1 MTTVASPASPP
12 RSLETRAAAPGGGSR
27 RLDSVDLLRGIVMI
41 LMALDHTRDYVG
53 NAALNPTNLATTTV
67 ALFLT
72 RWITHFCAPT
82 FSLLTGVGAFL
93 MLRRKTKREVSWFL
107 LTRGIWLIVLEATVM
122 RFLWQFNVDYHVTF
136 LIVLWALGWSM
147 IVLSALVFLP
157 TSAIATISIA
167 TIALHNLFDGMS
179 PPATAGGRLI
189 WFILHR
195 PGPLYAREG
204 MMWFLGYP
212 LVPWIAIMSL
222 GFALG
227 VVFTWPT
234 ERRRAFLTRA
244 GLGCIAAFVVLRTLN
259 VYGDPFRWSVQKSIA
274 FTILSFMNVNKTPPS
289 LLFVLIT
296 VGPALLF
303 LRWADSPAP
312 RILKPALT
320 IGRVP
325 MFYYAAHVL
334 VLHLLV
340 TVEALARYG
349 SASIVTQSP
358 TLDRFPITEPP
369 GWPASLPVVYG
380 AWALV
385 VLLLYPLCRR
395 YARYKREHDYAWLSY
410 L

>member
-1 MTTVASPASPP
+1 
-12 RSLETRAAAPGGGSR
+12 
-27 RLDSVDLLRGIVMI
+27 VMI
-41 LMALDHTRDYVG
+41 LMALDHTRDFIG
-53 NAALNPTNLATTTV
+53 NAAANPTNLATTTA

-72 RWITHFCAPT
+72 RWVTHFCAPT

-107 LTRGIWLIVLEATVM
+107 LTRGVWLIVLEATVS
-122 RFLWQFNVDYHVTF
+122 RFLWQFNVDYHVTY

-167 TIALHNLFDGMS
+167 TIALHNMFDGMGA
-179 PPATAGGRLI
+179 PASSAGRLA

-222 GFALG
+222 GFAIG
-227 VVFTWPT
+227 VVFTWPA

-244 GLGCIAAFVVLRTLN
+244 GLACVAAFFVLRTIN
-259 VYGDPFRWSVQKSIA
+259 VYGDPFRWSVQRSSG
-274 FTILSFMNVNKTPPS
+274 FTILSFMNVTKTPPS
-289 LLFVLIT
+289 LLFVLMT
-296 VGPALLF
+296 VGAAMLF
-303 LRWADSPAP
+303 LRAADSSRPNLL
-312 RILKPALT
+312 RPALT

-325 MFYYAAHVL
+325 MFYYIGHVL
-334 VLHLLV
+334 VLHLIV
-340 TVEALARYG
+340 TIEAFVRYG
-349 SASIVTQSP
+349 NAAVVTQSP
-358 TLDRFPITEPP
+358 TLDRFPFTQPP
-369 GWPASLPVVYG
+369 GWAASLPVVYA

-385 VLLLYPLCRR
+385 VVILYPCCRW
-395 YARYKREHDYAWLSY
+395 YARYKAEHDYGWLSY